1 MSRLYDQLT
10 IFGGNSNPDLTREIC
25 AYIDI
30 PPGRIEAFKFSNE
43 NIFVRIGESVRE
55 NDVFVIQSL
64 SGKVNESIMELL
76 IIIDTLK
83 RASAG
88 RITAVIP
95 YFGYG
100 RTDKKDQP
108 RVPITA
114 RLIADMITVAGANRV
129 LTVDLHAGQL
139 QGFFNIPVDEMT
151 ALPTLADYFV
161 GKNLQNPVVVAPD
174 LGSSKRARNFAED
187 INASLAVIEKRRVGN
202 VDQSEILNLIG
213 SVKDQPVVIIDDEI
227 DTAGSLV
234 QAAEVCVE
242 NGASEIY
249 AACTHAVLSGP
260 AVERLEQSPI
270 RELVIS
276 NTIPLPPEKAIDK
289 ITVLSLAAILG
300 ESIQRIH
307 TGTSVSSAYRSAD
320 RTPMP

>member
-10 IFGGNSNPDLTREIC
+10 IFGGNSNPDLTREVC

-30 PPGRIEAFKFSNE
+30 PPGRMEAFKFSNE

-64 SGKVNESIMELL
+64 SGMINESIMELL

-83 RASAG
+83 RSSAG

-151 ALPTLADYFV
+151 ALPTLADYFIQ
-161 GKNLQNPVVVAPD
+161 KKLKNPVVVAPD

-187 INASLAVIEKRRVGN
+187 IDASLAVIEKRRVGN
-202 VDQSEILNLIG
+202 VDRSEILNLIG
-213 SVKDQPVVIIDDEI
+213 SVEGQPVVIIDDEI

-234 QAAEVCVE
+234 QAAGVCLE
-242 NGASEIY
+242 HGATEIY

-260 AVERLEQSPI
+260 AIERLEQAPI
-270 RELVIS
+270 KELVVS
-276 NTIPLPPEKAIDK
+276 NTIPLPPEKALDK